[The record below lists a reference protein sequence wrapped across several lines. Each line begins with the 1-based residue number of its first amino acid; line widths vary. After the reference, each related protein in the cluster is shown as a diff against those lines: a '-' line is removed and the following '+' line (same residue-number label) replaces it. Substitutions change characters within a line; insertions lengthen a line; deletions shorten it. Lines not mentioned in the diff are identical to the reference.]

1 MTPEEIEVLMH
12 CHVSPKVHP
21 RISEPAVQQAIR
33 MLEAGGIIRK
43 DSDLQFIKG
52 IYHTT
57 TIGKDFIRI
66 LCEIPFPED
75 SWV

>member
-1 MTPEEIEVLMH
+1 MTPNELEVLIH
-12 CHVSPKVHP
+12 CHTSPTVHP
-21 RISEPAVQQAIR
+21 RIDAPAVQQAIR
-33 MLEAGGIIRK
+33 MFEAGGIIRK
-43 DSDLQFIKG
+43 DSDLKG

-66 LCEIPFPED
+66 LCEIPFPKD

>member
-1 MTPEEIEVLMH
+1 MTPEEIEVLIH
-12 CHVSPKVHP
+12 CHLSPTTHP
-21 RISEPAVQQAIR
+21 RISEPVVQQAIR
-33 MLEAGGIIRK
+33 MFEAGGIIRK
-43 DSDLQFIKG
+43 DSDLKG

-66 LCEIPFPED
+66 LCEIPFPKD